1 MSRLLDSYSLL
12 HSHNQFAKTL
22 PLDISSD
29 IENQRNIVTHQISRW
44 KNKQAHQE
52 VLDKLTQLQLA
63 HDEYNLAVSKLQD
76 NIKSVISNKERRI
89 IQRDYARYYN
99 PSIKHDDVD
108 QIISRQEYISND
120 FEDQVIGVMQ
130 QYVAWQY
137 PNLEV
142 NPADGR
148 YSSIMSAATPQY
160 AICPTKE
167 LGEIL
172 KSKFNKFYATRRLR
186 IYDSISDIPI
196 NQIGFATCINMFEY
210 MPLDPIKDITKQ
222 VFDCLRPGGM
232 FLLSYNNC
240 NHARSLDLLNNDF
253 RCLNTKELMES
264 LVFGQGFDVIKT
276 GSSKVPGSRPDT
288 YNIDGTWTW
297 LLVSKPGARS
307 TQRLSA
313 GDATIIEKIYP
324 WEGMPIEIQKWV
336 MSHKATTSEEWME
349 TLARDFENQWERTS
363 VDWSHLGTSGA
374 NVWKKYSNSIKIYIA
389 SIF

>member
-210 MPLDPIKDITKQ
+210 MPLDPQ
-222 VFDCLRPGGM
+222 
-232 FLLSYNNC
+232 
-240 NHARSLDLLNNDF
+240 NH
-253 RCLNTKELMES
+253 
-264 LVFGQGFDVIKT
+264 
-276 GSSKVPGSRPDT
+276 
-288 YNIDGTWTW
+288 Y
-297 LLVSKPGARS
+297 
-307 TQRLSA
+307 
-313 GDATIIEKIYP
+313 
-324 WEGMPIEIQKWV
+324 
-336 MSHKATTSEEWME
+336 
-349 TLARDFENQWERTS
+349 
-363 VDWSHLGTSGA
+363 
-374 NVWKKYSNSIKIYIA
+374 
-389 SIF
+389 